1 MISTIF
7 GIPGSGQNLPESKAE
22 LTILQNKLRGEKSI
36 TDKQLFLLHT
46 LIRDKKEAILGIKKD
61 KYGDF
66 FENQKKAYE
75 IEKQI
80 YVLEQIEKELVNYN
94 KLLEKEL
101 KQINSKIKTL

>member
-7 GIPGSGQNLPESKAE
+7 GIPGPGQNLPASKEE
-22 LTILQNKLRGEKSI
+22 LTRLQNKLRGEKAT
-36 TDKQLFLLHT
+36 TDRQLFLLHT

-66 FENQKKAYE
+66 FQNQKKAYE

-80 YVLEQIEKELVNYN
+80 YVLEQIETELVNYN

-101 KQINSKIKTL
+101 KQINSKIKAL